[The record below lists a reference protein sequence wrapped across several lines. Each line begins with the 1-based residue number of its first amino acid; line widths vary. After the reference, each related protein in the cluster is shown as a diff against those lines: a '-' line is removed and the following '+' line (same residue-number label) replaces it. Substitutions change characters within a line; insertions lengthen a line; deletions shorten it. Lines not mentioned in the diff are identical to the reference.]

1 MTVTIAEE
9 LLLLAYNDEKG
20 TQLVAGTQLDPALA
34 GALLAELAVND
45 RLELSD
51 KKVTVKDASPLGDA
65 ELDATLARIAEEG
78 KERKPAWWVQRLQ
91 SAKLRKRLLTRL
103 AESGVLTEQRGK
115 VLGIFPTTRWPEADP
130 DVEAEVRDRVISA
143 LAGADPDARTA
154 VLIAI
159 AHAAKLDRKAFPEA
173 SKQRVKEIAEGA
185 WTADAVAQTIAAIN
199 SAMIAAVTAAT
210 VAATTS
216 TTG

>member
-9 LLLLAYNDEKG
+9 LLLLTYNDEKG
-20 TQLVAGTQLDPALA
+20 TQLVSGTQLDPALA
-34 GALLAELAVND
+34 GALLAELAVNG

-51 KKVTVKDASPLGDA
+51 KKVTVKDPSPLGDS
-65 ELDATLARIAEEG
+65 ELDATLTRIAEEG

-115 VLGIFPTTRWPEADP
+115 VLGIFPTTRWPEANP
-130 DVEAEVRDRVISA
+130 DVEAAVRDRVISA

-173 SKQRVKEIAEGA
+173 NKQRVKEIAEGA

-199 SAMIAAVTAAT
+199 AVMITTITAAT
-210 VAATTS
+210 VAATT
-216 TTG
+216 TATG

>member
-9 LLLLAYNDEKG
+9 LLLLALHDEKG
-20 TQLVAGTQLDPALA
+20 TPLVAGTQLDPALA
-34 GALLAELAVND
+34 GALLAELAVNG

-51 KKVTVKDASPLGDA
+51 KKVTVTDPSPLGDS

-91 SAKLRKRLLTRL
+91 SAKLRRRLLTRL

-115 VLGIFPTTRWPEADP
+115 VLGVFPTTRWPEASP
-130 DVEAEVRDRVISA
+130 DVEAAVRDRVAGA

-173 SKQRVKEIAEGA
+173 SRQRVKEIAEGA

-199 SAMIAAVTAAT
+199 AVMITTITAAT
-210 VAATTS
+210 VAATTT

>member
-34 GALLAELAVND
+34 GAILAELAVNG

-51 KKVTVKDASPLGDA
+51 KKVTVKDPSPLGDS

-115 VLGIFPTTRWPEADP
+115 VLGIFPTTRWPEASP
-130 DVEAEVRDRVISA
+130 DVEAAVRDRVAGA

-173 SKQRVKEIAEGA
+173 SRQRVKEIAEGA

-199 SAMIAAVTAAT
+199 AVMITTITAAT

>member
-9 LLLLAYNDEKG
+9 LLLLTYNDEKG
-20 TQLVAGTQLDPALA
+20 TQLVSGTQLDPALA
-34 GALLAELAVND
+34 GALLAELAVNG

-51 KKVTVKDASPLGDA
+51 KKVTVKDPSPLGDS
-65 ELDATLARIAEEG
+65 EMDATLARIAEEG

-115 VLGIFPTTRWPEADP
+115 VLGIFPTTRWPEANP
-130 DVEAEVRDRVISA
+130 DVEAAVRDRVTSA

-185 WTADAVAQTIAAIN
+185 WAADAVAQTIAAIN
-199 SAMIAAVTAAT
+199 AVMITTITAAT
-210 VAATTS
+210 VAATT
-216 TTG
+216 TATG

>member
-34 GALLAELAVND
+34 GALLAELAVNG

-51 KKVTVKDASPLGDA
+51 KKVTVKDLSPLGDS

-115 VLGIFPTTRWPEADP
+115 VLGVFPTTRWPEASP
-130 DVEAEVRDRVISA
+130 DVEAAVRDRVAGA

-185 WTADAVAQTIAAIN
+185 WTADAVAQTIAAIH
-199 SAMIAAVTAAT
+199 AATAVIAAT
-210 VAATTS
+210 VAATTA
-216 TTG
+216 TGG